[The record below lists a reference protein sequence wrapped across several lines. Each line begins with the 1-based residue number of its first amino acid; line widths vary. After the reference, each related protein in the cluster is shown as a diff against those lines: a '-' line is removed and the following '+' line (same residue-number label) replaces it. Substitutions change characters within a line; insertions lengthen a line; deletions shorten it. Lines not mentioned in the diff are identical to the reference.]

1 MPFLIAILSS
11 SIVLGFLLARFSL
24 KIGVAAAILI
34 PFTIVFFLNLL
45 GRWFGP
51 SISDAPMAEVAY
63 FTLSIPV
70 AVVSLLSLWVFRK
83 FTKA

>member
-34 PFTIVFFLNLL
+34 PFTIVFF
-45 GRWFGP
+45 F
-51 SISDAPMAEVAY
+51 E
-63 FTLSIPV
+63 FTGT
-70 AVVSLLSLWVFRK
+70 VVW
-83 FTKA
+83 T